1 MQENLNDFWQAILDY
16 WVLIWLVVATSATA
30 MLRTAREHGK
40 ADYIE
45 ASLCSLFSTSIWFML
60 DWLGLPE
67 GVGIGIGVFIAYIGT
82 LRFSNWVRSK
92 LGFDD

>member
-1 MQENLNDFWQAILDY
+1 MQENLNDFWKVIVEY
-16 WVLIWLVVATSATA
+16 WILIWCVVATSATS
-30 MLRTAREHGK
+30 LLHTAREHGK

-60 DWLGLPE
+60 DWLGLPAE
-67 GVGIGIGVFIAYIGT
+67 VGIGIGVFIAYIGT

-92 LGFDD
+92 LGIE

>member
-1 MQENLNDFWQAILDY
+1 MQENLNDFWKIVVEY
-16 WVLIWLVVATSATA
+16 WMLIWIIVATSATA

-60 DWLGLPE
+60 DWLDLPSE
-67 GVGIGIGVFIAYIGT
+67 VGIGIGVFIAYIGT

-92 LGFDD
+92 LGIE

>member
-1 MQENLNDFWQAILDY
+1 MQENLHEAWKLLIEY
-16 WVLIWLVVATSATA
+16 WMLIWIVIATSATA

-60 DWLGLPE
+60 DWLGLPAE
-67 GVGIGIGVFIAYIGT
+67 VGIGIGVFIAYIGT

-92 LGFDD
+92 LGIE

>member
-1 MQENLNDFWQAILDY
+1 MEDFLGNMWKTIVEY
-16 WVLIWLVVATSATA
+16 WMLIWIIVATSATA

-60 DWLGLPE
+60 DWLGLPAE
-67 GVGIGIGVFIAYIGT
+67 VGIGIGVFIAYIGT

-92 LGFDD
+92 LGIE

>member
-1 MQENLNDFWQAILDY
+1 MEDFLGNMWKTIVEY
-16 WVLIWLVVATSATA
+16 WLLIWVIVATSATA
-30 MLRTAREHGK
+30 MLRTAQDHGK

-60 DWLGLPE
+60 DWLGLPAE
-67 GVGIGIGVFIAYIGT
+67 VGIGIGVFIAYIGT

-92 LGFDD
+92 LGIE

>member
-1 MQENLNDFWQAILDY
+1 MEDFLGNMWKTIAEY
-16 WVLIWLVVATSATA
+16 WMLIWLVVATSATA

-60 DWLGLPE
+60 DWLGLPAE
-67 GVGIGIGVFIAYIGT
+67 VGIGIGVFIAYIGT

-92 LGFDD
+92 LGIG

>member
-1 MQENLNDFWQAILDY
+1 MQEHLNDFWQTLLEY
-16 WVLIWLVVATSATA
+16 WMLIWSIIATTATA

-60 DWLGLPE
+60 DWLGLPSE
-67 GVGIGIGVFIAYIGT
+67 AAI
-82 LRFSNWVRSK
+82 S
-92 LGFDD
+92 

>member
-1 MQENLNDFWQAILDY
+1 MEDFLGNVWKTIVEY
-16 WVLIWLVVATSATA
+16 WMLIWIIVATSATA

-60 DWLGLPE
+60 DWLGLPAE
-67 GVGIGIGVFIAYIGT
+67 VGIGIGVFIAYIGT
-82 LRFSNWVRSK
+82 LRFSNWVRGK
-92 LGFDD
+92 LGIE

>member
-1 MQENLNDFWQAILDY
+1 MEDFLGNVWKTIVEY
-16 WVLIWLVVATSATA
+16 WMLIWIIVATSATA
-30 MLRTAREHGK
+30 MLRTAKEHGK

-60 DWLGLPE
+60 DWLGLPAE
-67 GVGIGIGVFIAYIGT
+67 VGIGIGVFIAHIGT

-92 LGFDD
+92 LGIM

>member
-1 MQENLNDFWQAILDY
+1 MEDFLGNMWKTIVEY
-16 WVLIWLVVATSATA
+16 WMLTWIIVTTSATA
-30 MLRTAREHGK
+30 MLRTAKEHGK

-60 DWLGLPE
+60 DWLGLPAE
-67 GVGIGIGVFIAYIGT
+67 VGIGIGVFIAYIGT

-92 LGFDD
+92 LGIG

>member
-1 MQENLNDFWQAILDY
+1 MEDFLGNVWKTIVEY
-16 WVLIWLVVATSATA
+16 WMLIWIIVATSATA
-30 MLRTAREHGK
+30 MLRTAKEHGK

-60 DWLGLPE
+60 DWLGLPAE
-67 GVGIGIGVFIAYIGT
+67 VGIGIGVFIAYIGT

-92 LGFDD
+92 LGIG

>member
-1 MQENLNDFWQAILDY
+1 MEDFLGNVWKTIVEY
-16 WVLIWLVVATSATA
+16 WMLIWIIVATSATA
-30 MLRTAREHGK
+30 MLRTAKEHGK

-60 DWLGLPE
+60 DWLGLPAE
-67 GVGIGIGVFIAYIGT
+67 VGIGIGVFIAYIGT

-92 LGFDD
+92 LGIE

>member
-1 MQENLNDFWQAILDY
+1 MEDFLGNVWKTIVEY
-16 WVLIWLVVATSATA
+16 WMLIWIIVATSATA

-60 DWLGLPE
+60 DWLGLPAE
-67 GVGIGIGVFIAYIGT
+67 VGIGIGVFIAYIGT

-92 LGFDD
+92 LGIE

>member
-1 MQENLNDFWQAILDY
+1 MEDFLGNVWKTIVEY
-16 WVLIWLVVATSATA
+16 WMLIWIIVATSATA
-30 MLRTAREHGK
+30 MLRTAKEHGK

-92 LGFDD
+92 LGIE

>member
-1 MQENLNDFWQAILDY
+1 MEDFLGNMWKTIVEY
-16 WVLIWLVVATSATA
+16 WMLIWLVVATSATA

-60 DWLGLPE
+60 DWLGLPAE
-67 GVGIGIGVFIAYIGT
+67 VGIGIGVFIAYIGT

-92 LGFDD
+92 LGIE

>member
-1 MQENLNDFWQAILDY
+1 MQENLHDFWKVIVEY
-16 WVLIWLVVATSATA
+16 WILIWCAVSTSATS
-30 MLRTAREHGK
+30 LLHTAREHGK

-60 DWLGLPE
+60 DWLGLPSE
-67 GVGIGIGVFIAYIGT
+67 VGIGIGVFIAYIGT

-92 LGFDD
+92 LGIK

>member
-1 MQENLNDFWQAILDY
+1 MQENLNDFWKVIAEY
-16 WVLIWLVVATSATA
+16 RVLIWLVVTTSATA
-30 MLRTAREHGK
+30 MLRTAKEHGK

-60 DWLGLPE
+60 DWLGLPAE
-67 GVGIGIGVFIAYIGT
+67 VGIGIGVFIAYIGT

-92 LGFDD
+92 LGIG

>member
-1 MQENLNDFWQAILDY
+1 MQEHFDDFCKVIVEY
-16 WVLIWLVVATSATA
+16 WMLIWLVIATSATA

-60 DWLGLPE
+60 DWLGLPSE
-67 GVGIGIGVFIAYIGT
+67 VGIGIGVFIAYIGT
-82 LRFSNWVRSK
+82 LRFSNWVSNK
-92 LGFDD
+92 LGIE

>member
-1 MQENLNDFWQAILDY
+1 M
-16 WVLIWLVVATSATA
+16 LIWIIVATSATA

-60 DWLGLPE
+60 DWLGLPAE
-67 GVGIGIGVFIAYIGT
+67 VGIGIGVFIAYIGT

-92 LGFDD
+92 LGIM

>member
-1 MQENLNDFWQAILDY
+1 MEDFFGNVWKAIVEY
-16 WVLIWLVVATSATA
+16 WMLIWIIVATSATA
-30 MLRTAREHGK
+30 MLRTAKEHGK

-60 DWLGLPE
+60 DWLGLPAE
-67 GVGIGIGVFIAYIGT
+67 VGIGIGVFIAYIGT

-92 LGFDD
+92 LGIE

>member
-1 MQENLNDFWQAILDY
+1 MEDFLGNVWKTIVEY
-16 WVLIWLVVATSATA
+16 WMLIWIIVATSATA
-30 MLRTAREHGK
+30 MLRTAKEHGK

-60 DWLGLPE
+60 DWLGLPAE
-67 GVGIGIGVFIAYIGT
+67 VGIGIGVFIAYIGT

-92 LGFDD
+92 LGIM